1 NFQLFTDECRPTD
14 DTVITLAVAKAIM
27 ETEKELGQSF
37 TELDYDSGSVSL
49 LEKKTTKYLQEI
61 GRRYPD
67 CGYGSMFKQWLFAEH
82 PVPYNSFGNGAAMRI
97 SPAGWVAGT
106 GSEAAL
112 LSDVI
117 TKVTH
122 NHDEGLKGAEVTAV
136 VICMAKR
143 GSTKQEIQDLV
154 ISYYSLDFTIDDIR
168 DKYRFDETCQES
180 VPQAIQAFLE
190 STSFEDAIRIA
201 ISLGGDSDTLAAITG
216 SIAEAYYGVPDILK
230 EQALSYLDHFLLEI
244 YNDWENFLGYQT
256 ACEPFHVLTKYIG
269 RFSEG
274 TFIEEWVIDR
284 RNDGT
289 SQRPVHI
296 PYIDYTEMVQLFTKE

>member
-1 NFQLFTDECRPTD
+1 
-14 DTVITLAVAKAIM
+14 
-27 ETEKELGQSF
+27 
-37 TELDYDSGSVSL
+37 
-49 LEKKTTKYLQEI
+49 
-61 GRRYPD
+61 
-67 CGYGSMFKQWLFAEH
+67 
-82 PVPYNSFGNGAAMRI
+82 
-97 SPAGWVAGT
+97 
-106 GSEAAL
+106 
-112 LSDVI
+112 
-117 TKVTH
+117 
-122 NHDEGLKGAEVTAV
+122 
-136 VICMAKR
+136 
-143 GSTKQEIQDLV
+143 
-154 ISYYSLDFTIDDIR
+154 LDFTIDDIR
-168 DKYRFDETCQES
+168 DKYRFDETCQET

-296 PYIDYTEMVQLFTKE
+296 PYIDYTEMVQLFTKEFFEFADKHPEYELAHFNHILERNKSQWGVDNLKDLKTDELDAECILALMMGAFRMDQFLKGALFLFFKEGFIVKWLKRLKEIDQ